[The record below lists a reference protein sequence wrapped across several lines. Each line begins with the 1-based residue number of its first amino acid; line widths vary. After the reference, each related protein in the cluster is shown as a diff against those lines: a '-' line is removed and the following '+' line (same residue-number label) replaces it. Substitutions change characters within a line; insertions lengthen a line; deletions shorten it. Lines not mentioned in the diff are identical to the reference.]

1 VKVEEQMETN
11 TQNAPTLAPNE
22 IVGAIKTFGEY
33 GPMYEVLGTAPRS
46 ERGEMVAI
54 RVVLSGEELNY
65 PLADMLADP
74 VAP

>member
-1 VKVEEQMETN
+1 MQTN
-11 TQNAPTLAPNE
+11 THSAPSSTPSQL
-22 IVGAIKTFGEY
+22 VGVIKTFGER
-33 GPMYEVLGTAPRS
+33 GPMYEVLGPAPRS

-74 VAP
+74 VVP